1 MKFRSQYGH
10 NMLKSSI
17 FVQKVK
23 KNTKKKK
30 EKIPRK
36 KNLKKEYQKKIAM
49 SKFFGTKMD
58 FLEQCVS

>member
-23 KNTKKKK
+23 KKITKKKK
-30 EKIPRK
+30 KYQEKKPKKRIP
-36 KNLKKEYQKKIAM
+36 KKIAM

>member
-1 MKFRSQYGH
+1 
-10 NMLKSSI
+10 MLKSSI

-23 KNTKKKK
+23 KKNTKKKK
-30 EKIPRK
+30 
-36 KNLKKEYQKKIAM
+36 LKKEYKKKIAM

>member
-23 KNTKKKK
+23 KNYKKKK
-30 EKIPRK
+30 KYQEKKP
-36 KNLKKEYQKKIAM
+36 KKEYQK
-49 SKFFGTKMD
+49 
-58 FLEQCVS
+58 ENCHV